1 MLAANLASLHD
12 ANHEELSRRPPWAM
26 AGARPCWVL
35 CWCSSSNV
43 MSPVT
48 GSTDQNILRNLYL
61 TSYVLETNAW
71 RCTRETRLIV
81 SLMKDTA
88 CCDQATE
95 SVWVWLSGVTA
106 DNPAISHKPW
116 SEVYRYHRVHAAITS
131 CLWNASFSYKARSA
145 HPWQVYMGSN
155 LSRKQS
161 SSLQCSALL
170 MSPAIARQLECLL
183 HHWHYTIFYLLLHW
197 NDLSRQL
204 MLCCKCDWWN
214 CWSLQNC

>member
-1 MLAANLASLHD
+1 MKSFLEDRPEPWQGHALAECSVAALPQMWCHLWQALQIRTSFGTCIWRPMYWTQMRGGVPGR
-12 ANHEELSRRPPWAM
+12 LS
-26 AGARPCWVL
+26 
-35 CWCSSSNV
+35 
-43 MSPVT
+43 
-48 GSTDQNILRNLYL
+48 
-61 TSYVLETNAW
+61 
-71 RCTRETRLIV
+71 IV
-81 SLMKDTA
+81 SLIKDTA

-183 HHWHYTIFYLLLHW
+183 HHWHYTIFI
-197 NDLSRQL
+197 
-204 MLCCKCDWWN
+204 CCYTGMTCPDN
-214 CWSLQNC
+214 